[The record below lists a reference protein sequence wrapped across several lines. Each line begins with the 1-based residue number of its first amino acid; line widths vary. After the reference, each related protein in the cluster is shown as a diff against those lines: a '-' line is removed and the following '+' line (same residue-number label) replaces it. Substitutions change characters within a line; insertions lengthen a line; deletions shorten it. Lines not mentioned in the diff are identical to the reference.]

1 MMKKLLAVFL
11 ILALLLPVSA
21 LSVTG
26 DSPYFG
32 RWIAQKHGSTANC
45 SAILYYLNISK
56 YTASAYFEMWI
67 QEGGSFTS
75 PDMEK
80 LEMYDGIWE
89 IVDDHVS
96 VPTTSI
102 SSIEVFYDKET
113 DTLYTKEWPVLT
125 FVRIP

>member
-1 MMKKLLAVFL
+1 MMKKLLSIIL
-11 ILALLLPVSA
+11 IVALLLPISA
-21 LSVTG
+21 FAVTG

-32 RWIAQKHGSTANC
+32 RWIAQKHGSTANV
-45 SAILYYLNISK
+45 SAILYYINSSK
-56 YTASAYFEMWI
+56 YTPSAYFEMWI
-67 QEGGSFTS
+67 QEGGDFMS
-75 PDMEK
+75 PEIEK
-80 LEMYDGIWE
+80 LEMYDGHWE

-96 VPTTSI
+96 VPTTAI

>member
-1 MMKKLLAVFL
+1 MKKLITVVL

-21 LSVTG
+21 FAVTG

-32 RWIAQKHGSTANC
+32 RWIAQKHGSTGNC
-45 SAILYYLNISK
+45 SAILYYINISK

-67 QEGGSFTS
+67 QEGGVFSN
-75 PDMEK
+75 PNIEK
-80 LEMYDGIWE
+80 LEMYDGQWE

-96 VPTTSI
+96 VPTTAI
-102 SSIEVFYDKET
+102 SSIEVYYDKET
-113 DTLYTKEWPVLT
+113 DTLFTKEWPVLT

>member
-1 MMKKLLAVFL
+1 MKKLITVAL

-21 LSVTG
+21 FAVTG

-32 RWIAQKHGSTANC
+32 RWIAQKHGSTGNC
-45 SAILYYLNISK
+45 SAILYYLYISK

-67 QEGGSFTS
+67 HEGGAFMN
-75 PDMEK
+75 PDIEK
-80 LEMYDGIWE
+80 LEMYDGQWE

-96 VPTTSI
+96 VPTTAI
-102 SSIEVFYDKET
+102 SSIEVYYDKET
-113 DTLYTKEWPVLT
+113 DTLFTKEWPVLT